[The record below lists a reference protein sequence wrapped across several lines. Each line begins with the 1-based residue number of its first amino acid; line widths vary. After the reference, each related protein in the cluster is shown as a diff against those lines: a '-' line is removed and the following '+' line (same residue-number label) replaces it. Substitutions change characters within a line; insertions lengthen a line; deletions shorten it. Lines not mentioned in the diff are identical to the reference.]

1 MNKLTVIILILLLD
15 GLIASAQNINLQTN
29 AFRLS
34 IAATGQ
40 ISEMTDVASG
50 KNYLAPGEKAPLL
63 KIRVGEQWEEP
74 SKAVF
79 NAKTGIISLNY
90 PASKISVEIKVVSN
104 PTHLSFRL
112 NKLSDKDKVNAIY
125 WGPYPT
131 TIGQTV
137 GEVIG
142 VVRDDQYA
150 IGLQA
155 LNPKTIGGILKREG
169 GTDDSRGNTA
179 IAQAY
184 GSSLQA
190 YSLDRSKARH
200 QSVWNDQY
208 PDVPV
213 AAISGETTIGS
224 AIALFGCPEKEAL
237 GRIGAIELAEGLP
250 HPLING
256 VWHKQ
261 SPETGR
267 AYLISDFN
275 ESNIDEMLDYTK
287 QAGLMSLYHEGP
299 FQSWG
304 HFVLDPKS
312 FPNDRA
318 GMKTCVEKAAK
329 MGLRIGVH
337 TLSTFINTNDP
348 YVSPVPDKRLAETGA
363 SVLAENSSATATE
376 IQVVSNQYFKNLK
389 PSTLH
394 AVRIGE
400 EIIRFREV
408 TTEAPYKLLDCQRG
422 AFGTKASAHTKS
434 EHAGMLLDYP
444 YNTLFPNFELQQEI
458 AGNLARFFNE
468 TGVSQMDFDGHEGC
482 MSSGEGEYAVQAFAD
497 KVFHE
502 TNHTLVN
509 GTSRSSH
516 YYWHIC
522 HYWNWGEPWY
532 GGFRES
538 QGDYRLENQP
548 LLERNYMPN
557 MLGWFLLSATTGSE
571 DIEWMMA
578 RAAGYR
584 AGFALVARYNSL
596 KKNPNTAQLLALINL
611 WQEASRQNIFS
622 ADQRTRLKNPA
633 NDFHLEKD
641 AEGWKLFPFKKYKF
655 EHTKQ
660 LLQPGQPTYSE
671 WSFENSDAEQPLI
684 FALTFMGKEG
694 TVSNPE
700 IELDGYYKLQLPG
713 TFEAGTSVV
722 CDGKTLKLYSNKG
735 SFKSDIPLQQSIP
748 DLKTGKHTVKFDC
761 QFSEESELSNRFI
774 IKTKS
779 NPEIIKN

>member
-1 MNKLTVIILILLLD
+1 MLD
-15 GLIASAQNINLQTN
+15 GLIASAQTINLQTN

-40 ISEMTDVASG
+40 ISEMTNIASG
-50 KNYLAPGEKAPLL
+50 KNYLASGEKAPLL

-90 PASKISVEIKVVSN
+90 PESKISAEIKVVSN
-104 PTHLSFRL
+104 PTHLSLRL
-112 NKLSDKDKVNAIY
+112 NKLSDKDKVNAVY

-131 TIGQTV
+131 TIGQTI

-142 VVRDDQYA
+142 VVRDGQYA

-155 LNPKTIGGILKREG
+155 MNPKTIGGILKREG

-190 YSLDRSKARH
+190 YSLDRSKPRH
-200 QSVWNDQY
+200 QAVWNDQY
-208 PDVPV
+208 PEMPV

-224 AIALFGCPEKEAL
+224 AISLFGCPEKEAL
-237 GRIGAIELAEGLP
+237 DRIGTIELAEGLP

-256 VWHKQ
+256 IWHKQ

-376 IQVVSNQYFKNLK
+376 VQVASNQYFKNLK

-422 AFGTKASAHTKS
+422 AFGTKPSAHTKG

-497 KVFHE
+497 KVFRE

-571 DIEWMMA
+571 DIEWMMS

-584 AGFALVARYNSL
+584 AGFALVARYNSM

-622 ADQRTRLKNPA
+622 PDQLTRLKNPA

-660 LLQPGQPTYSE
+660 LFQPGQPTYSE
-671 WSFENSDAEQPLI
+671 WTFENSDAEQPLI
-684 FALTFMGKEG
+684 FTLTFMGKEG

-722 CDGKTLKLYSNKG
+722 CDGKTLKLYNSKG
-735 SFKSDIPLQQSIP
+735 SFKNDIPLQQSIP
-748 DLKTGKHTVKFDC
+748 NLKTGKHTVKFDC
-761 QFSEESELSNRFI
+761 RFSEESELSNRFI

-779 NPEIIKN
+779 NPEIIKK

>member
-1 MNKLTVIILILLLD
+1 MRKLTSILVLLILFALGTTAQSIDLKTNTFK
-15 GLIASAQNINLQTN
+15 LTIAPN
-29 AFRLS
+29 
-34 IAATGQ
+34 GQ
-40 ISEMTDVASG
+40 LSEMTDIALG
-50 KNYLAPGEKAPLL
+50 KNYLAPGEKAPLM
-63 KIRVGEQWEEP
+63 KIRVDGQWEEP
-74 SKAVF
+74 LKATF

-90 PASKISVEIKVVSN
+90 PESKISAEIKVVSN
-104 PTHLSFRL
+104 KTHLSFRL
-112 NKLSDKDKVNAIY
+112 IKLSDNGKVNTVY

-131 TIGQTV
+131 TIGQTI

-142 VVRDDQYA
+142 VVRDGKFA
-150 IGLQA
+150 IGIQS

-169 GTDDSRGNTA
+169 GLDDSRGNAA
-179 IAQAY
+179 IAQSY

-190 YSLDRSKARH
+190 YSLDRSITRRY
-200 QSVWNDQY
+200 SVWNDQY
-208 PDVPV
+208 PDMPV
-213 AAISGETTIGS
+213 VAIPSETTIGS
-224 AIALFGCPEKEAL
+224 AIALFGCIEKEVL
-237 GRIGAIELAEGLP
+237 DRIGVIELAEGLP

-261 SPETGR
+261 SSETGR

-275 ESNIDEMLDYTK
+275 ESNIDEMLDYTQ

-304 HFVLDPKS
+304 HFILDPKS

-363 SVLAENSSATATE
+363 SALSENSSATATE
-376 IQVVSNQYFKNLK
+376 IQVESNQYFKNLK

-400 EIIRFREV
+400 EVIRFREV
-408 TTEAPYKLLDCQRG
+408 TTDAPYKLLDCQRG
-422 AFGTKASAHTKS
+422 AFGTKATTHTKG

-497 KVFHE
+497 KVFRE
-502 TNHTLVN
+502 TDHTLVN

-557 MLGWFLLSATTGSE
+557 MLGWFLLSATTGNE

-578 RAAGYR
+578 RAAGYH

-596 KKNPNTAQLLALINL
+596 KKNPNTAQLLALIKL

-622 ADQRTRLKNPA
+622 SDQLARLKNPA

-641 AEGWKLFPFKKYKF
+641 ADGWKLFPFKKYKF
-655 EHTKQ
+655 EHAKQ

-671 WSFENSDAEQPLI
+671 WTFENLDAEQPLI
-684 FALTFMGKEG
+684 FTLTFMGKEG
-694 TVSNPE
+694 TVTDPE
-700 IELDGYYKLQLPG
+700 LELDGYFKLQIPG

-722 CDGKTLKLYSNKG
+722 CDGKTLKLYNNKG
-735 SFKSDIPLQQSIP
+735 SFKNDIPLQQAIP
-748 DLKTGKHTVKFDC
+748 NLETGKHTLKFDC
-761 QFSEESELSNRFI
+761 KFSDDSEVVNCFI

-779 NPEIIKN
+779 NPEIIGK